1 MHQDID
7 FAQLLRTALAQG
19 RSTAQLGRE
28 IGLSQPTVS
37 RLSRGIGRP
46 AKSLT
51 AALKL
56 IRLVGGDV
64 VVPAE
69 RATPTADTRQAA

>member
-7 FAQLLRTALAQG
+7 IGALLRTALAQG
-19 RSTAQLGRE
+19 RSTAQLGKE

-51 AALKL
+51 ATLRL
-56 IRLVGGDV
+56 IHLVGGSV
-64 VVPAE
+64 VVPEPAAAQE
-69 RATPTADTRQAA
+69 PARAA